1 MKCLKSL
8 LMTFGLSAGVLAQA
22 QSDSL
27 PQPRPLR
34 EQWVTVDDSLA
45 LFERYKKDRPLA
57 YFNQYTQKALE
68 TDTAPVGD
76 AANIAF
82 LVVDAQAMYCSMKYH
97 GNFQTERVCAR
108 LQTIVP
114 DFRKAS
120 IDVYNVSYSL
130 PLTGKKKESFY
141 IYQPDV
147 TDAFIAKTEDSAF
160 EGSEIHAALIDDNKK
175 LLIVTGVNLS
185 ACIRETVLD
194 ARKLGYEVYLPLD
207 LVGNND
213 GDYLANA
220 DILEMKYHGVHITHS
235 QDLIKRLRPALA
247 P

>member
-1 MKCLKSL
+1 MKGLKSL
-8 LMTFGLSAGVLAQA
+8 LVTFGLSAGVFAQA
-22 QSDSL
+22 QSDTL

-45 LFERYKKDRPLA
+45 LFERYKNDRPLA

-68 TDTAPVGD
+68 KDTTAVGN
-76 AANIAF
+76 AAQIAF
-82 LVVDAQAMYCSMKYH
+82 LVVDAQAMYCAREYH
-97 GNFQTERVCAR
+97 GNLQTERVCER
-108 LQTIVP
+108 LKTIVP

-130 PLTGKKKESFY
+130 PLTGKKKEGFY
-141 IYQPDV
+141 IYQPD
-147 TDAFIAKTEDSAF
+147 TADAFIVKTEDSAF
-160 EGSEIHAALIDDNKK
+160 EGSDIHSTLRDDNKK
-175 LLIVTGVNLS
+175 ILIVTGVNLS